1 MKNKN
6 DLNILER
13 IQACGSTFTQKQR
26 VLATFIMNNYKEAA
40 FMNSVQLAK
49 LADVSNPSVIRFA
62 TLLGY
67 SGYTQMQQDLQT
79 IVQQELSAVDR
90 LSLLTDEHI
99 HNKKTV
105 DELGS
110 VFLCEQENLDKTL
123 HNLDKASVSSAVD
136 LLYHASNV
144 YIAGFQASHFL
155 ANYAQFALSKIR
167 EHVYQFHEWDRNTYN
182 NLLHIPEQSVAF
194 VIAMP
199 RYPNKT
205 IQFIKEF
212 SKRSIPIILIT
223 DSILFPCS
231 NLAQV
236 LFPCSI
242 KYFSYV
248 DPLSS
253 ILCLINCLLVEVAKV
268 DENRAKSSLQQY
280 ENYISDNNIFY
291 KR

>member
-1 MKNKN
+1 MNNIN

-13 IQACGSTFTQKQR
+13 IQALNSSFTQKQR
-26 VLATFIMNNYKEAA
+26 VLATFIINNYKEAA

-67 SGYTQMQQDLQT
+67 TGYSQMQQDLQT

-90 LSLLTDEHI
+90 LSLLNDEHI
-99 HNKKTV
+99 HIKKTV

-110 VFLCEQENLDKTL
+110 VFLCEQENLDNTL
-123 HNLDKASVSSAVD
+123 SHLDKNAVAAAID

-182 NLLHIPEQSVAF
+182 DLFHIPEHSVAL

-212 SKRSIPIILIT
+212 HKRNIPIILIT
-223 DSILFPCS
+223 DSFLFPYS
-231 NLAQV
+231 SLAQV
-236 LFPCSI
+236 LFPCAI

-253 ILCLINCLLVEVAKV
+253 ILCLINCLLVQLAKV
-268 DENRAKSSLQQY
+268 DEGRARESLQRY
-280 ENYISDNNIFY
+280 EDYIAENDIFY